1 MTTMTPHMHYYT
13 SASHALSKTRHLT
26 RMNEAKGRVIHPG
39 IREQLSK
46 AVMHARR
53 TRSIVQRGRAIYR
66 DVAHNAGR
74 TQPSQLQITWLRL
87 QYCVCYRL
95 VELIGSCIQAT
106 RGPGKAVKFEAAK
119 AGFGGKIR
127 SLGRCFAAH
136 DSSGPPMCL
145 HESHVTSSRESTHDT
160 CIGGGGDW
168 CSWVFAEIVMI
179 MRKQQCR
186 RLISSVACCNIITSV
201 ALHVSGP
208 GEKVQTVEEL

>member
-1 MTTMTPHMHYYT
+1 MMTHIHYYT
-13 SASHALSKTRHLT
+13 SASHALSRTRHLT
-26 RMNEAKGRVIHPG
+26 PTNEAKGRVIHPG
-39 IREQLSK
+39 TWERLSN

-119 AGFGGKIR
+119 SWLWGQNPVAG
-127 SLGRCFAAH
+127 
-136 DSSGPPMCL
+136 PMFC
-145 HESHVTSSRESTHDT
+145 
-160 CIGGGGDW
+160 C
-168 CSWVFAEIVMI
+168 A
-179 MRKQQCR
+179 
-186 RLISSVACCNIITSV
+186 RLIRPSD
-201 ALHVSGP
+201 VSA
-208 GEKVQTVEEL
+208 